1 MTEEVT
7 WPKEIRVSPDKKT
20 LTLVFEE
27 EKPVSFSAEFL
38 RVHSP
43 SAEVQGHSREQK
55 QTVAG
60 KQAVEIMKIDP
71 VGNYAVRIS
80 FDDMHNTGL
89 FSWAYF
95 NEMAEQQ
102 DELWEI
108 YLAELEDKGLKR
120 EP

>member
-1 MTEEVT
+1 MSDEAS
-7 WPKEIRVSPDKKT
+7 WPAEIRVSPDKKT
-20 LTLVFEE
+20 LTLKFYDGSSA
-27 EKPVSFSAEFL
+27 SFTAEFL

-55 QTVAG
+55 QIVSG
-60 KQAVEIMKIDP
+60 KQSVAIMKIEP

-95 NEMAEQQ
+95 HEMADRQ
-102 DELWEI
+102 DELWTA
-108 YLAELEDKGLKR
+108 YLAELEDKGLR
-120 EP
+120 RSR

>member
-1 MTEEVT
+1 MSAEEV
-7 WPKEIRVSPDKKT
+7 WPEEIRVSPDKKS
-20 LTLVFEE
+20 LTLVFNDG
-27 EKPVSFSAEFL
+27 KSVSFTAEFL

-43 SAEVQGHSREQK
+43 SAEVQGHSRDEK

-60 KQAVEIMKIDP
+60 KLNVEIMKIEP

-95 NEMAEQQ
+95 KEMADQK
-102 DELWEI
+102 DELWAI
-108 YLAELEDKGLKR
+108 YLQELKDKDLQR
-120 EP
+120 TP